1 MQAWEISHP
10 GKGQATHTS
19 YNYFTFKVIWEK
31 KENKK
36 GRSEFS
42 IQF

>member
-10 GKGQATHTS
+10 GKGQAAHTS
-19 YNYFTFKVIWEK
+19 NNYFTFKVIWEK
-31 KENKK
+31 RENKNEK
-36 GRSEFS
+36 NEFS